1 MEGGMLA
8 YHRDGETIPQGLL
21 GDGLVDAVNDDP
33 AAREAAETYHGRM
46 VGGFVANLAGLGCF
60 IGGAAWALSSED
72 SSSDNQAFDLNE
84 KQSTILLASTVCLL
98 AGAITG
104 SVLMLSGQA
113 YHWDAI
119 NIYNDNAEARALRA
133 VTPPTMTPPGQPLP
147 PPTPPQTPSPAT
159 TAPPP
164 AAPPPASSAPQETP
178 PTPVG
183 S

>member
-1 MEGGMLA
+1 MLA

-46 VGGFVANLAGLGCF
+46 VGGLVANLAGLGCF
-60 IGGAAWALSSED
+60 IGGAAWALSSGD
-72 SSSDNQAFDLNE
+72 STSDSQAFDLNE
-84 KQSTILLASTVCLL
+84 KQSTILFASTVCLL

-104 SVLMLSGQA
+104 SVLILSGQA

-133 VTPPTMTPPGQPLP
+133 VTPPTMTPPRARALP
-147 PPTPPQTPSPAT
+147 PTTPSPAT

-164 AAPPPASSAPQETP
+164 AASPPASSAPQDTP
-178 PTPVG
+178 PPQ
-183 S
+183 